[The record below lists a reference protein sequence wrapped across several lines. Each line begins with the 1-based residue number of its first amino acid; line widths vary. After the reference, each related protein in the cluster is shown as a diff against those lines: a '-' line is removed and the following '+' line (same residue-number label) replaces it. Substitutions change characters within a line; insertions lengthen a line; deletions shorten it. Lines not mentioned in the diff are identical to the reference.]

1 MVQPLVMIKG
11 AGDLASGVAHRLASC
26 GFSVVMLEIA
36 KPTVI
41 RRTVSFAEAVYQQ
54 EHTVEGVTA
63 RLAGSP
69 EEVSDIIQRGAIAV
83 LVDPQW
89 QSIKMLRPTIVID
102 AILAKKNL
110 GTTLSDAPIV
120 IGLGPGFVAGQDAHA
135 VIETKRGHYL
145 GRVLY
150 TGATIPNTGIPGVI
164 GGYSSER
171 VLRSPIAGTFQ
182 ARKAIGELV
191 QVGDVVAT
199 IDDLPIPATLSGVI
213 RGLLHDGLFVDKG
226 FKIGDID
233 PRDVLKHCFSI
244 SDKARSIGGGALE
257 AVIHLLYKGDYAW
270 MPTSKQPYATYV
282 PAINP

>member
-1 MVQPLVMIKG
+1 MIQPLVIIKG
-11 AGDLASGVAHRLASC
+11 AGDLASGVAHRLAGC

-54 EHTVEGVTA
+54 KHTVEGVTA

-69 EEVSDIIQRGAIAV
+69 EEVNDILYRGEIAV

-89 QSIKMLRPTIVID
+89 QSIKTLRPTIVID

-120 IGLGPGFVAGQDAHA
+120 IGLGPGFVAGQDVHA

-191 QVGDVVAT
+191 QVGDVVAK
-199 IDDLPIPATLSGVI
+199 IDDFPILATLSGVI
-213 RGLLHDGLFVDKG
+213 RGLLQDGLFVDEG

-233 PRDVLKHCFSI
+233 PRDVLEHCFSI
-244 SDKARSIGGGALE
+244 SDKARSIAGGALE
-257 AVIHLLYKGDYAW
+257 AVIHLLNKGDYAW
-270 MPTSKQPYATYV
+270 MSTSKQPYATYV
-282 PAINP
+282 PAINQ